1 MHYYGIVVVNACIL
15 YTRQDKQEKEFI
27 FRHSRTVFE
36 LLDEDGSNDISA
48 EEFESFGFLFN
59 FQGRAVRQI
68 FREFDV
74 SGDQVSQNLIKN
86 NQVHCIALLF
96 FLNPQ
101 NKLKTVIPQILNP
114 VFLFIQFAEKYII
127 MGIRIAPISIVPFM
141 NDFRFKLTKV
151 VTVVI

>member
-1 MHYYGIVVVNACIL
+1 MMQHRGIFYMHVNA
-15 YTRQDKQEKEFI
+15 YTPLVQDKQEKEFI

-74 SGDQVSQNLIKN
+74 SGDQVSQSK
-86 NQVHCIALLF
+86 
-96 FLNPQ
+96 
-101 NKLKTVIPQILNP
+101 
-114 VFLFIQFAEKYII
+114 
-127 MGIRIAPISIVPFM
+127 IRQ
-141 NDFRFKLTKV
+141 
-151 VTVVI
+151 

>member
-1 MHYYGIVVVNACIL
+1 MHPT
-15 YTRQDKQEKEFI
+15 YTQDKQEKEFI

-74 SGDQVSQNLIKN
+74 SGDQVSKI
-86 NQVHCIALLF
+86 
-96 FLNPQ
+96 
-101 NKLKTVIPQILNP
+101 TSILYHMH
-114 VFLFIQFAEKYII
+114 L
-127 MGIRIAPISIVPFM
+127 M
-141 NDFRFKLTKV
+141 
-151 VTVVI
+151 

>member
-1 MHYYGIVVVNACIL
+1 MYHAPYPV
-15 YTRQDKQEKEFI
+15 QDKQEKEFI

-74 SGDQVSQNLIKN
+74 SGDQVSISKAYKN
-86 NQVHCIALLF
+86 SSVCQLL
-96 FLNPQ
+96 L
-101 NKLKTVIPQILNP
+101 
-114 VFLFIQFAEKYII
+114 
-127 MGIRIAPISIVPFM
+127 
-141 NDFRFKLTKV
+141 
-151 VTVVI
+151 